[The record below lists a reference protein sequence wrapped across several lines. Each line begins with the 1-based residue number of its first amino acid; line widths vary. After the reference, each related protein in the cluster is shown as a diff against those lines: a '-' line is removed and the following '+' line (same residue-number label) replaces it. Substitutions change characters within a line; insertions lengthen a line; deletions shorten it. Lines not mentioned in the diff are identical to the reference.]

1 MAVMAGRP
9 KSPTTCS
16 ALAALRRI
24 IAASSSAFP
33 AEKRGLSTVISGEKK
48 AEGSISIGMVMPE
61 RTPNSSIAASYPAP
75 ARISTRGIS
84 TMLAEEI
91 SLPSSVASDTGT
103 ATEAMSPRIFASGTV
118 SLPLSF
124 LRRKR

>member
-61 RTPNSSIAASYPAP
+61 RTPNSSIAASY
-75 ARISTRGIS
+75 STRGIS

-103 ATEAMSPRIFASGTV
+103 ATEAMSPRIFTSGTV